1 VHQLALDDRR
11 DRLLGRCL
19 RRQAEAI
26 PDRDFL
32 VAGET
37 HYSYGR
43 VNELAN
49 AMASGFA
56 SLGVGRGDTVAT
68 LMESCPDYVWATL
81 GLNKLGAIWV
91 PTNTD
96 YKGQWLRESL
106 EDSRAKLLVV
116 DEALLPRVAE
126 AGGKLPFQHVVV
138 RGDPKASPLAAPAL
152 ALAELE
158 RAPAKEPDDAQ
169 LFLGDT
175 AAILW
180 TSGTTGRS
188 KGVMQSHNVWIRA
201 AIDGMVNSHLRE
213 GEIIYSCLPMYQSA
227 AWVANVYRALVSGV
241 PCAID
246 ERFSVH
252 EFWDRCRYYGATMV
266 FTLGAMHIFLWQQ
279 PPKADDADNPVRSA
293 GMVPMPE
300 AMIEPFKKRFGIEHI
315 TQGYGQSEVMA
326 LIARRP
332 GKSYKANS
340 LGEPSAGIELKL
352 LDERDFE
359 VGPGE
364 VGEFAIRPL
373 EPYAI
378 FNGYFNDAEATVRA
392 WSNLWYHT
400 GDLGRRDEDGEL
412 FFVDRKK
419 DFIRYKGRNISS
431 FQVEAAF
438 MAHPAVAQCAAHAVA
453 SAELEAEAEMKLCVV
468 LKPGQTATPAELCR
482 FVNETAPYFFVP
494 RYVEIMDALP
504 STPTGRV
511 QKYKLRERGV
521 TPETWDA
528 RKAGFVAKR

>member
-1 VHQLALDDRR
+1 M
-11 DRLLGRCL
+11 
-19 RRQAEAI
+19 
-26 PDRDFL
+26 
-32 VAGET
+32 
-37 HYSYGR
+37 
-43 VNELAN
+43 NELAN

-56 SLGVGRGDTVAT
+56 SLGVERGDTVAVM
-68 LMESCPDYVWATL
+68 MESCPDYVWATL

-106 EDSRAKLLVV
+106 EDSRAKVLVV

-138 RGDPKASPLAAPAL
+138 RGNPKASPLAAPAL

-158 RAPAKEPDDAQ
+158 RAPAKEPDDAA
-169 LFLGDT
+169 LFMGDT

-201 AIDGMVNSHLRE
+201 ALDGATNSHLRE
-213 GEIIYSCLPMYQSA
+213 GEVIYSCLPMYQSA
-227 AWVANVYRALVSGV
+227 AWVANLYRALVSGV

-246 ERFSVH
+246 ERFSVG

-279 PPKADDADNPVRSA
+279 PPRPDDADNPVRSA

-315 TQGYGQSEVMA
+315 HQGYGQSEVMA
-326 LIARRP
+326 LLARRP
-332 GKSYKANS
+332 GKTYKANS
-340 LGEPSAGIELKL
+340 LGEPADGIEVKL

-359 VGPGE
+359 VAPGE
-364 VGEFAIRPL
+364 VGEFAIRPI

-378 FNGYFNDAEATVRA
+378 FNGYFHDAEATVRA
-392 WSNLWYHT
+392 WSNLWYHSRRPRPARRGRRVLLRRPQEGLHPLQGAEHLVVPGRGRVHGARGGGAVRGAR
-400 GDLGRRDEDGEL
+400 GDLGRARGRGGDE
-412 FFVDRKK
+412 
-419 DFIRYKGRNISS
+419 
-431 FQVEAAF
+431 
-438 MAHPAVAQCAAHAVA
+438 AVRG
-453 SAELEAEAEMKLCVV
+453 AEAG
-468 LKPGQTATPAELCR
+468 PDGHARGA
-482 FVNETAPYFFVP
+482 VP
-494 RYVEIMDALP
+494 
-504 STPTGRV
+504 
-511 QKYKLRERGV
+511 LRERH
-521 TPETWDA
+521 A
-528 RKAGFVAKR
+528 RPTSSCRATSS

>member
-1 VHQLALDDRR
+1 VHRLDLSDVR

-26 PDRDFL
+26 PERDFL
-32 VAGET
+32 VSGDT
-37 HYSYGR
+37 HFSFGR

-49 AMASGFA
+49 SMAGGFA
-56 SLGVGRGDTVAT
+56 SLGVGCGDTVAI
-68 LMESCPDYVWATL
+68 LMESCPDYVWTTL

-106 EDSRAKLLVV
+106 EDSRARVLVA
-116 DEALLPRVAE
+116 DEKLLPRVAE
-126 AGGKLPFQHVVV
+126 AGGTLPFERIVV
-138 RGDPKASPLAAPAL
+138 RGNPKASPLAAPAL

-158 RAPAKEPDDAQ
+158 RAPAKEPDDSA

-188 KGVMQSHNVWIRA
+188 KGVMQNHNVWIRA
-201 AIDGMVNSHLRE
+201 ALDGATNSLLRE
-213 GEIIYSCLPMYQSA
+213 GEVIYSCLPMYQSA
-227 AWVANVYRALVSGV
+227 AWVANVYRALVTGV

-252 EFWDRCRYYGATMV
+252 EFWDRCRFYGATMV

-279 PPKADDADNPVRSA
+279 PERPDDADNPVRSA
-293 GMVPMPE
+293 GMVPMP
-300 AMIEPFKKRFGIEHI
+300 AQLIEPFKKRFGIEHI
-315 TQGYGQSEVMA
+315 HQGYGQSEVMA
-326 LIARRP
+326 LLAQRP
-332 GKSYKANS
+332 GKTYKPNS
-340 LGEPSAGIELKL
+340 LGEPANGIELEL

-359 VGPGE
+359 VGVGE
-364 VGEFAIRPL
+364 VGEFCTRPT
-373 EPYAI
+373 EPWAG
-378 FNGYFNDAEATVRA
+378 FNGYFNDPEATVRA

-400 GDLGRRDEDGEL
+400 GDLGRRDADGEY

-438 MAHPAVAQCAAHAVA
+438 MAHPAVAQCAAHAVT

-468 LKPGQTATPAELCR
+468 LKPGQHATAEELCR

-494 RYVEIMDALP
+494 RYLELMDALP

-528 RKAGFVAKR
+528 KQAGFVVKR